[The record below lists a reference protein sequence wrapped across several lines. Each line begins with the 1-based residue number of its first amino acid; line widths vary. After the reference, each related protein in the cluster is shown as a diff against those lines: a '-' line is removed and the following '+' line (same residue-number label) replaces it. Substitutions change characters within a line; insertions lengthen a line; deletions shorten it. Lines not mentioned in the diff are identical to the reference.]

1 MVSEHLKNSVKNTDL
16 YEYLFHSVKLSKCN
30 TDSFITWWIVINQ
43 NSIFLF
49 HYNYYFGAS

>member
-1 MVSEHLKNSVKNTDL
+1 MVGEHLKQSLENTDL
-16 YEYLFHSVKLSKCN
+16 YEYLLHSVQLSKCN
-30 TDSFITWWIVINQ
+30 TDSFITYCIVINQ